1 MIDRDP
7 RHITPSTL
15 HGLVEYWASLRPDAT
30 AIDGPRGRLS
40 YRQLDRA
47 ANGLAARLR
56 SEGVRRHDLVAVHGR
71 PGAAAIAALLAVGK
85 LGAAYVPLDPREP
98 EERVAAMLAAAAPV
112 CAISVED
119 EPLRTSLPLLA
130 LDDESLPSHAA
141 DPAADVEVADD
152 DLVYVLFTSGS
163 TGDPKGVMVE
173 HRNVLNYVR
182 YVARAYRLGTAVPVV
197 PALASLSFDAS
208 VQEVLA
214 PLARGDAVW
223 LVRDGAKE
231 DPAELLAR
239 LRERPGAGLHCVPSL
254 WEEVLEVLED
264 DVRAHGPLAL
274 SALYLGG
281 EIVRAELL
289 ERTLALLPD
298 VRFANV
304 YGPTET
310 TVQATGGYQVQGA
323 PGGVGTPIDD
333 VRIAILDASQQPV
346 PPGTPGEVWIA
357 GAGVSRGYLAD
368 EPLTAARFLPDPD
381 APGARRFRS
390 GDEGV
395 LLPSGAIEIRGRLD
409 EQVKVRGFRVEL
421 GEVDAALRA
430 HPDVARAACAVLAP
444 GSSAARVVAAVVPRR
459 GATVDVEELTAALRR
474 RLPEHMVPARVVCG
488 PELPSTVRGKLDRAR
503 VVELATAPA
512 GGGNGLPTPPLT
524 PLAREIAEIWGEAL
538 EVGADTLAPGDD
550 FFQLGGHSLLATR
563 VVARVRRLTDRKIPL
578 RSLFDHPTLDA
589 FAATVAAH
597 ADAAQAPAEDA
608 IAQRPA
614 HEPVRLSF
622 AQEALW
628 NAEQVAPGLPAA
640 NVLLML
646 DLAGAVDD
654 ELVRQAL
661 ARLVERH
668 AVLRSVV
675 ALVDGRPVQLPLGA
689 DAVPLDVQDVR
700 AQDAA
705 DRRAVGRERAL
716 DLYRAAFALA
726 AAPPVRGVLL
736 RRSASDAVL
745 LLGLHHICCD
755 GASLRVLVRDL
766 AQLLGALASGRSAEL
781 APAFQYRDFAAWQ
794 RERFERGALRPVVDY
809 WVEELATPRT
819 PPPLGRRQPPEA
831 RTYRY
836 ALAEVEAP
844 ADVLAAIER
853 RAAAEGVTPFM
864 ALCAGLASLL
874 RSRTGAAEVRV
885 ATLVANRARDELRD
899 AVGLFATT
907 IVLKLPVPP
916 EVPDRGLTAIVR
928 DATLRG
934 QEHAELPL
942 ELVVEQLAARGAAGE
957 VPFDVALVVDW
968 ERPAAAAAS
977 AAGGAGEPIALRVVE
992 PELADLPTGV
1002 MAGACPL
1009 TIFARRH
1016 EGGLRLAAEYSCDAF
1031 ARADVEVLL
1040 AELAEA
1046 TRRAAG

>member
-1 MIDRDP
+1 MTDRVS
-7 RHITPSTL
+7 RHIAPSTI
-15 HGLVEYWASLRPDAT
+15 HGLVEYWASQRPEAT
-30 AIDGPRGRLS
+30 AVDGPRGRLS

-47 ANGLAARLR
+47 ANGVAAHLR
-56 SEGVRRHDLVAVHGR
+56 SAGVRQHDLVAVHGR
-71 PGAAAIAALLAVGK
+71 PGSAAIASVLAVGK
-85 LGAAYVPLDPREP
+85 LGAAFVPLDPREP
-98 EERVAAMLAAAAPV
+98 DERVAAMLATAAPA

-119 EPLRTSLPLLA
+119 EPLRTSLPSLA
-130 LDDESLPSHAA
+130 LDDAALAALAA
-141 DPAADVEVADD
+141 DPGADVAVADD
-152 DLVYVLFTSGS
+152 DLVYVIFTSGS

-173 HRNVLNYVR
+173 HRNVLNYVS
-182 YVARAYRLGTAVPVV
+182 YVARAYRIGATVPAV

-223 LVRDGAKE
+223 LLRDGTKE
-231 DPAELLAR
+231 DPVELLAR

-254 WEEVLEVLED
+254 WEEVLGVLED

-289 ERTLALLPD
+289 EHTFALLPD

-310 TVQATGGYQVQGA
+310 TVQATGGYQTHTA
-323 PGGVGTPIDD
+323 PGGVGTPIDN
-333 VRIAILDASQQPV
+333 VRVGILDASQQPV
-346 PPGTPGEVWIA
+346 PPGTPGEVCIA
-357 GAGVSRGYLAD
+357 GTGVSRGYLGDAS
-368 EPLTAARFLPDPD
+368 LTAARFLPDPD

-421 GEVDAALRA
+421 GEIDAALRA
-430 HPDVARAACAVLAP
+430 HPDVARAACAVLAG

-459 GATVDVEELTAALRR
+459 GTTVDVDELTAALRR
-474 RLPEHMVPARVVCG
+474 RLPEHMVPVRVVCG
-488 PELPSTVRGKLDRAR
+488 SELPSTVRGKLDRAR
-503 VVELATAPA
+503 IADLAGAPVA
-512 GGGNGLPTPPLT
+512 GGNGAPAT
-524 PLAREIAEIWGEAL
+524 PLAREIAEIWGEAFD
-538 EVGADTLAPGDD
+538 VAADSLAPGDD

-563 VVARVRRLTDRKIPL
+563 VVARVRRLTDCKIPL

-589 FAATVAAH
+589 FAASVAAH
-597 ADAAQAPAEDA
+597 ADAARAPAEDA

-628 NAEQVAPGLPAA
+628 RAEQVAPGLPAA

-646 DLAGAVDD
+646 DVAGAAADA
-654 ELVRQAL
+654 LVRQAL
-661 ARLVERH
+661 VQLVERH

-675 ALVDGRPVQLPLGA
+675 TLVDERPVQVHLGA
-689 DAVPLDVQDVR
+689 DAVPLEVHHL
-700 AQDAA
+700 AA
-705 DRRAVGRERAL
+705 HEAAERRAVSRVRAL
-716 DLYRAAFALA
+716 DLHRAAFDLA
-726 AAPPVRGVLL
+726 ATPPVRGVLL
-736 RRSASDAVL
+736 RRSADDALL
-745 LLGLHHICCD
+745 LLGLHHMCCD
-755 GASLRVLVRDL
+755 GASLRILVRDL
-766 AQLLGALASGRSAEL
+766 AHLLGALAGDRPAEL
-781 APAFQYRDFAAWQ
+781 GPAFQYRDFAAWQ
-794 RERFERGALRPVVDY
+794 RERFERGALQPVVDY
-809 WVEELATPRT
+809 WAQELAGPRT
-819 PPPLGRRQPPEA
+819 PLALGRQQAPAA

-844 ADVLAAIER
+844 ADVVAAIER
-853 RAAAEGVTPFM
+853 RAAEGITPFM
-864 ALCAGLASLL
+864 ALCAGLAALL

-885 ATLVANRARDELRD
+885 ATLVANRSRDELRD

-916 EVPDRGLTAIVR
+916 EVPDRGLPAIVR

-942 ELVVEQLAARGAAGE
+942 ELVLEQLAARSAPGE

-968 ERPAAAAAS
+968 ERPVAATAPS
-977 AAGGAGEPIALRVVE
+977 SGGSIALRVVE
-992 PELADLPTGV
+992 PEVADLPSGV

-1016 EGGLRLAAEYSCDAF
+1016 ERGLRLVAEYSCDAF
-1031 ARADVEVLL
+1031 ARADVTTLL
-1040 AELAEA
+1040 ADLAAA